1 MGFAAVAANGLTT
14 TTGGAGGP
22 TVVVSNYADFVAAV
36 ADHSPRIVRVSG
48 TITNGGTTEM
58 VPVGSNKTI
67 VGIGTNATLS
77 GFGLNV
83 SGWRAE
89 HAAQFKDQQCEVAYE
104 GKFPYSA
111 NVIIRNLTFV
121 NAGDDNINVQC
132 WSHHVWID
140 HNTFHK
146 PGDGSVDI
154 KRGSDWITVSWNK
167 FIDTDKTML
176 LSHDNDAQ
184 QQDTGKLHVSY
195 HHNWFSGSRQR
206 IPRVRF
212 GQAHFYNNW
221 CDNPTSSNN
230 YMIGVGMSANIY
242 ADGNYVNCGGE
253 TTQDMGDAGPL
264 AKLTWDASNLI
275 VLGKGVEFVTGN
287 AFNPRSFYNYTLDPA
302 ASIPT
307 ILQQGAGAGKIVP

>member
-1 MGFAAVAANGLTT
+1 MPGYGVNT
-14 TTGGAGGP
+14 TTGGVGGP
-22 TVVVSNYADFVAAV
+22 TVIVTNFADFVAAV
-36 ADHSPRIVRVSG
+36 TDHQPRIVKVSG
-48 TITNGGTTEM
+48 TITNTGSAEM
-58 VPVGSNKTI
+58 IAVGSNKTI
-67 VGIGTNATLS
+67 VGLGASATLS

-89 HAAQFKDQQCEVAYE
+89 HVAQFKDQQCEVAYE
-104 GKFPYSA
+104 NKFEYTK
-111 NVIIRNLTFV
+111 NVIIRNLTIV
-121 NAGDDNINVQC
+121 NAGDDSINVQC
-132 WSHHVWID
+132 WSHHIWID

-146 PGDGSVDI
+146 PGDGTVDI

-184 QQDTGKLHVSY
+184 QQDTGKLRVSY

-212 GQAHFYNNW
+212 AQAHFFNNW

-230 YMIGVGMSANIY
+230 YMIGVGMAANIY

-253 TTQDMGDAGPL
+253 TTQDMGDAGPN

-275 VLGKGVEFVTGN
+275 VFGDGVEFVTGN
-287 AFNPRSFYNYTLDPA
+287 AFNPRSYYNYTLDPA
-302 ASIPT
+302 ANLPT
-307 ILQQGAGAGKIVP
+307 ILQQGAGAGKIIVD